1 MATDLA
7 KKLQIKQGRSVR
19 LIRAPADVTIEL
31 PEGSLRR
38 NRGAVDV
45 VLLFV
50 KDADDL
56 QTRIASGVDAVSP
69 DGILWVCYPKT
80 KDAGGTDLNRDVVWR
95 LVEPLTGWRPVAQV
109 AIDDTWSA
117 LRFRPRR

>member
-1 MATDLA
+1 MTADLT

-19 LIRAPADVTIEL
+19 TIRAPEGLSLRL
-31 PEGSLRR
+31 PEGTTIRR
-38 NRGAVDV
+38 RGVADV

-56 QTRIASGVDAVSP
+56 TTRIADAVGATAP

-80 KDAGGTDLNRDVVWR
+80 KATGGTDINRDDVWR
-95 LVEPLTGWRPVAQV
+95 LVEPLTGWRPVSQIAV
-109 AIDDTWSA
+109 DDLWSA

>member
-1 MATDLA
+1 MTADLA

-19 LIRAPADVTIEL
+19 TIRAPAELSLGL
-31 PEGSLRR
+31 PEGTTVRQ
-38 NRGAVDV
+38 RGVADV

-56 QTRIASGVDAVSP
+56 ASRIADAVEATAP
-69 DGILWVCYPKT
+69 EGILWICYPKT
-80 KDAGGTDLNRDVVWR
+80 KAAGGTDINRDDVWR
-95 LVEPLTGWRPVAQV
+95 LVEPLTGWRPVSQI
-109 AIDDTWSA
+109 AIDDRWSA